1 MAEYKPGSMD
11 ITQHEK
17 TFDGFIKMATR
28 VAIASILLIIF
39 IGLVNG

>member
-1 MAEYKPGSMD
+1 MAEYKPGQMD
-11 ITQHEK
+11 VTHHEK

-28 VAIASILLIIF
+28 VAIAAILVIVF